1 MTHPLLLQR
10 LARVSNNVGE
20 PPPAAVT
27 WVSSFP
33 RNGGTMAD
41 LAQAQAR
48 LQELVDEARS
58 DPRPTHMDVV
68 EQSRVRLCN
77 ILTGESIADL
87 GTDALGQGPTLLAA
101 LIVCRGVFEGT
112 ATLYEVLTTNALSAP
127 AWTGRRKNLR
137 PVYARLQRALADT
150 IVPLAYEGF
159 YGFYRRASDDQKRE
173 MDARRQQRSERAR
186 RARRLA
192 RRQGV

>member
-1 MTHPLLLQR
+1 MTHLVALQR

-20 PPPAAVT
+20 PPPAAAG

-33 RNGGTMAD
+33 RNGGTMAAD

-87 GTDALGQGPTLLAA
+87 GTDAADDQ
-101 LIVCRGVFEGT
+101 
-112 ATLYEVLTTNALSAP
+112 P
-127 AWTGRRKNLR
+127 AWAGRRKNIR
-137 PVYARLQRALADT
+137 PVYARLQRALEDT
-150 IVPLAYEGF
+150 IVPLAFEGF
-159 YGFYRRASDDQKRE
+159 YGFFRRASDDQKRE
-173 MDARRQQRSERAR
+173 MDARRQQRAERAR
-186 RARRLA
+186 RAHRLA
-192 RRQGV
+192 RRGHDA